1 LAELSDSI
9 VANLKAFQDNDSD
22 LEAMMEETS
31 IITGNLGYIDE
42 ADIDDLEALP
52 EETKD
57 IAAKLKS

>member
-1 LAELSDSI
+1 MAELSDSI